1 VSVVLKSGSLKLLEP
16 SSPVQT
22 STSISLHEFVK
33 AEAKRPLGRHKY
45 RYENNIKMG
54 LNK

>member
-1 VSVVLKSGSLKLLEP
+1 
-16 SSPVQT
+16 
-22 STSISLHEFVK
+22 LHGFVK
-33 AEAKRPLGRHKY
+33 AEAKRQLGRHKY